1 MSVARGGCCAGTLR
15 REPFPV
21 NHFDERADIVTT
33 PSTSQ
38 FWQPPGWLAR
48 ALRVLVWHID
58 RPDVPFETWVAIYQ
72 AYRELVSLAPAG
84 TSPPV
89 FEPDPAP
96 LAAVRAILAAPP
108 TSAGAVAI
116 TAATRA
122 FDALD
127 HALDQAPS

>member
-1 MSVARGGCCAGTLR
+1 M
-15 REPFPV
+15 
-21 NHFDERADIVTT
+21 TT

-38 FWQPPGWLAR
+38 VWQAPAWLER

-58 RPDVPFETWVAIYQ
+58 RPDVPFETWAAIYQ
-72 AYRELVSLAPAG
+72 AYRELVSLAPVG

-96 LAAVRAILAAPP
+96 LASVRAILAAPP
-108 TSAGAVAI
+108 SSAGAIAI

-127 HALDQAPS
+127 HALDPAQS